1 MIRHALARVFIYNMR
16 YILFSLIIFG
26 KVTFL
31 TRNDK
36 ARISKVVYVQT
47 EALFVVTNLI
57 RLRFV
62 SH

>member
-1 MIRHALARVFIYNMR
+1 MIRHALARVFIYNMS

-36 ARISKVVYVQT
+36 ARISKGVYVQT